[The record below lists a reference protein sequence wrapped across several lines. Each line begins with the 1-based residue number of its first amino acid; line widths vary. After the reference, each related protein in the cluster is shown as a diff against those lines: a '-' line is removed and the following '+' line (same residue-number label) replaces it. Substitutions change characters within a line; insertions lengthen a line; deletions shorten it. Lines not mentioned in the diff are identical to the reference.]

1 MKKTVRGGN
10 NMASLTLTV
19 LVFLVALLL
28 PIFLGIPLIYAIG
41 LSSLILMVSPLG
53 PPLNTEIMAVRM
65 LRSSTNFI
73 LLAIPFYLYAG
84 RLLTESGAVDAIFD
98 FSQEVVGPIKGG
110 MAHVNV
116 IASLLFSGMSG
127 SAVADAAGLG
137 TVEYEM
143 MDKAGY
149 EDGFSTA
156 VIGSSSIIGP
166 IIPPSI
172 PLIIYGVLAE
182 VSIGDLFLGGIIP
195 GIMMA
200 GSLMIAISIA
210 ATRRDYPTSD
220 TWNLRAMV
228 KTFFRSIP
236 AIMTIVL
243 IIGGIVSG
251 IFTATEAGAVAVIWA
266 LVVGIFVYGDLDWEI
281 FKEMTYESAVDV
293 GELLVILASAAIY
306 AFVVTA
312 AGLPRLLVEVL
323 VNTGFGSAETL
334 LLIVVALLFLG
345 MVLDPITN
353 LILVVPVIAPSFV
366 QLGINPLHA
375 GVVIVLTLMLGLLTP
390 PFGAVLF
397 VLEKVTDVS
406 IEHISRSIVPF
417 YLPLLIIILLLIMFP
432 TLVTFIP
439 SL

>member
-1 MKKTVRGGN
+1 
-10 NMASLTLTV
+10 MASLTVTL
-19 LVFLVALLL
+19 LMFLIALLL

-41 LSSLILMVSPLG
+41 LSAVMLMLSPIG
-53 PPLNTEIMAVRM
+53 PPLNTEVMAVRM

-73 LLAIPFYLYAG
+73 LLAIPFYLFAG
-84 RLLTESGAVDAIFD
+84 RLLTESGAVDAIFE
-98 FSQEVVGPIKGG
+98 FSQELVGPIKGG
-110 MAHVNV
+110 IAHVNV
-116 IASLLFSGMSG
+116 LASLMFSGMSG

-143 MDKAGY
+143 MNKAGY

-156 VIGSSSIIGP
+156 VIGSSAIIGP

-195 GIMMA
+195 GFLMA
-200 GSLMIAISIA
+200 GALMVTITIA
-210 ATRRDYPTSD
+210 AIRRDYPTTD
-220 TWNLRAMV
+220 AWDPRAIV
-228 KTFFRSIP
+228 VALVHALP
-236 AIMTIVL
+236 GLLTIGL
-243 IIGGIVSG
+243 IIGGIITGV
-251 IFTATEAGAVAVIWA
+251 FTATEAGAVAVIWA
-266 LVVGIFVYGDLDWEI
+266 LFVGTVVYGDLDWET
-281 FKEMTYESAVDV
+281 FWEVTYESAVDV

-312 AGLPRLLVEVL
+312 AGLPRILVEVL
-323 VNTGFGSAETL
+323 VNAGLGSSQTL
-334 LLIVVALLFLG
+334 LLIVIALLFLG

-366 QLGINPLHA
+366 QLGIDPLHA

-417 YLPLLIIILLLIMFP
+417 YVPLLIIIALLVMFP
-432 TLVTFIP
+432 SLVTFVP

>member
-1 MKKTVRGGN
+1 
-10 NMASLTLTV
+10 MASLLVTIV
-19 LVFLVALLL
+19 VFLAALLI

-41 LSSLILMVSPLG
+41 LSSLLLMVSPLG
-53 PPLNTEIMAVRM
+53 PPLNPDIMAVRM

-73 LLAIPFYLYAG
+73 LLAIPFYLFAG
-84 RLLTESGAVDAIFD
+84 RALTESGAVDAIFE
-98 FSQEVVGPIKGG
+98 FSQEAVGPIRGG

-143 MDKAGY
+143 MNKAGY
-149 EDGFSTA
+149 DDGFNTA
-156 VIGSSSIIGP
+156 VIGSSAIIGP

-195 GIMMA
+195 GLLMG
-200 GSLMIAISIA
+200 GSLMVAISIIA
-210 ATRRDYPTSD
+210 ARREYPTAD
-220 TWNLRAMV
+220 MWNPRAMV
-228 KTFFRSIP
+228 MTLFRSIP
-236 AIMTIVL
+236 ALMTIFL
-243 IIGGIVSG
+243 IIGGIVTG
-251 IFTATEAGAVAVIWA
+251 LFTATEAGAVAVIWA
-266 LVVGIFVYGDLDWEI
+266 LLVGTVVYGDLDWDTFWEV
-281 FKEMTYESAVDV
+281 TYESAVDV

-312 AGLPRLLVEVL
+312 AGIPGLLVEAL
-323 VNTGFGSAETL
+323 VNTGFGPTGTL
-334 LLIVVALLFLG
+334 FLIVIALLFLG

-353 LILVVPVIAPSFV
+353 LILVVPVIAPSFP
-366 QLGINPLHA
+366 QLGIDPLHA
-375 GVVIVLTLMLGLLTP
+375 GVVIVLTLMIGLLTP

-406 IEHISRSIVPF
+406 IEKTSRAIVPF
-417 YLPLLIIILLLIMFP
+417 YLPLLAIVLLLVIFP

>member
-1 MKKTVRGGN
+1 
-10 NMASLTLTV
+10 MASLTLTV
-19 LVFLVALLL
+19 AIFLLALLL

-41 LSSLILMVSPLG
+41 LSSLILMLSPLG
-53 PPLNTEIMAVRM
+53 PPLNAEIMAVRM

-73 LLAIPFYLYAG
+73 LLAIPFYLFAG

-156 VIGSSSIIGP
+156 VIGSSAIIGP

-195 GIMMA
+195 GLLMA
-200 GSLMIAISIA
+200 GSLMVAISIVA
-210 ATRRDYPTSD
+210 VRRDYPTAN
-220 TWNLRAMV
+220 TWDIGAIGSSFV
-228 KTFFRSIP
+228 RSIP
-236 AIMTIVL
+236 ALMTIIL
-243 IIGGIVSG
+243 IIGGIVTG
-251 IFTATEAGAVAVIWA
+251 VFTATEAGAVAVFWA
-266 LVVGIFVYGDLDWEI
+266 LGVGVFVYGDLDWDTFWEV
-281 FKEMTYESAVDV
+281 TYESAVDV

-312 AGLPRLLVEVL
+312 AGLPQLLVEVL
-323 VNTGFGSAETL
+323 VNTGFGSAATL

-366 QLGINPLHA
+366 QLGIDPLHA

-397 VLEKVTDVS
+397 VLEKVTGVS
-406 IEHISRSIVPF
+406 IENISRAIVPF
-417 YLPLLIIILLLIMFP
+417 YLPLLIIIGLLIFFP
-432 TLVTFIP
+432 SLVTFIP

>member
-1 MKKTVRGGN
+1 MTVPD
-10 NMASLTLTV
+10 
-19 LVFLVALLL
+19 LVFTVAVFLLALLL

-41 LSSLILMVSPLG
+41 ISSLLLMLSPLG

-65 LRSSTNFI
+65 LRASTNFI
-73 LLAIPFYLYAG
+73 LLAIPFYLFAG

-98 FSQEVVGPIKGG
+98 FSQEIVGPIKGG
-110 MAHVNV
+110 IAHVNV

-156 VIGSSSIIGP
+156 VIGSSAIIGP

-195 GIMMA
+195 GLLMG
-200 GSLMIAISIA
+200 GSLMVTISIVA
-210 ATRRDYPTSD
+210 VRRDHPTSE
-220 TWNLRAMV
+220 TWDLRGIA
-228 KTFFRSIP
+228 RSFVRSVP
-236 AIMTIVL
+236 ALMTIFL
-243 IIGGIVSG
+243 IIGGIVTG
-251 IFTATEAGAVAVIWA
+251 VFTATEAGAVAVIWA
-266 LVVGIFVYGDLDWEI
+266 LLVGVFVYGDLDWET
-281 FKEMTYESAVDV
+281 FWEVSYESAVDV

-312 AGLPRLLVEVL
+312 AGLPRLLVDGL
-323 VNTGFGSAETL
+323 VGTGFGSTTTL
-334 LLIVVALLFLG
+334 LLIVIALLFLG

-366 QLGINPLHA
+366 QLGIDPLHA

-406 IEHISRSIVPF
+406 IERISRAIVPF
-417 YLPLLIIILLLIMFP
+417 YVPLLVIIVLLIVFP
-432 TLVTFIP
+432 SLVTFIP
-439 SL
+439 SM

>member
-1 MKKTVRGGN
+1 MTV
-10 NMASLTLTV
+10 ASLIFTIT
-19 LVFLVALLL
+19 VFLVALLL

-41 LSSLILMVSPLG
+41 ISSLILMLSPLG

-73 LLAIPFYLYAG
+73 LLAIPFYLFAG

-116 IASLLFSGMSG
+116 VASLMFSGMSG

-143 MDKAGY
+143 MNKAGY

-156 VIGSSSIIGP
+156 VIGSSAIIGP

-195 GIMMA
+195 GLLMA
-200 GSLMIAISIA
+200 VSLMVAITIA
-210 ATRRDYPTSD
+210 AHRRDYPTSE
-220 TWNLRAMV
+220 TWDFGAIV
-228 KTFFRSIP
+228 RSFVRSVP
-236 AIMTIVL
+236 AVMTIAL
-243 IIGGIVSG
+243 IIGGIVTG
-251 IFTATEAGAVAVIWA
+251 VFTATEAGAVAVVWA
-266 LVVGIFVYGDLDWEI
+266 LFIGVFVYGDLDWET
-281 FKEMTYESAVDV
+281 FWDVTYESAVDV

-323 VNTGFGSAETL
+323 VGMGLGPAATL
-334 LLIVVALLFLG
+334 LLIMTTLLFLG

-353 LILVVPVIAPSFV
+353 LILVVPVIAPSFI
-366 QLGINPLHA
+366 QLAIDPLHA

-397 VLEKVTDVS
+397 VLEKVTDVP
-406 IEHISRSIVPF
+406 IENISRSMVPF
-417 YLPLLIIILLLIMFP
+417 YVPLLIIILLLILFP
-432 TLVTFIP
+432 SLVTFIP

>member
-1 MKKTVRGGN
+1 MTVPD
-10 NMASLTLTV
+10 
-19 LVFLVALLL
+19 LVFTVAVFLLALLL

-41 LSSLILMVSPLG
+41 ISSLLLMLSPLG

-65 LRSSTNFI
+65 LRASTNFI
-73 LLAIPFYLYAG
+73 LLAIPFYLFAG

-110 MAHVNV
+110 IAHVNV

-156 VIGSSSIIGP
+156 VIGSSAIIGP

-195 GIMMA
+195 GLLMA
-200 GSLMIAISIA
+200 GSLMITISIA
-210 ATRRDYPTSD
+210 AVRRDHPTSE
-220 TWNLRAMV
+220 TWDLGGIA
-228 KTFFRSIP
+228 RSFVRSVP
-236 AIMTIVL
+236 ALMTIFL
-243 IIGGIVSG
+243 IIGGILTGV
-251 IFTATEAGAVAVIWA
+251 FTATEAGAVAVIWA
-266 LVVGIFVYGDLDWEI
+266 LLVGVFVYGDLDLETFWEVS
-281 FKEMTYESAVDV
+281 YESAVDV

-312 AGLPRLLVEVL
+312 AGLPGLLVDGL
-323 VNTGFGSAETL
+323 VGTGFGSTTTL
-334 LLIVVALLFLG
+334 LLIVIALLFLG

-366 QLGINPLHA
+366 QLGIDPLHA

-417 YLPLLIIILLLIMFP
+417 YVPLLVIIVLLIVFP
-432 TLVTFIP
+432 SLVTFVP

>member
-1 MKKTVRGGN
+1 VVSV
-10 NMASLTLTV
+10 ASLTFTV

-41 LSSLILMVSPLG
+41 LSSLILMLSPLG
-53 PPLNTEIMAVRM
+53 PPLNMEIMAVRM

-73 LLAIPFYLYAG
+73 LLAIPFYLFAG

-98 FSQEVVGPIKGG
+98 FSQELVGPIRGG

-149 EDGFSTA
+149 DDGFSTA
-156 VIGSSSIIGP
+156 VIGSSAIIGP

-182 VSIGDLFLGGIIP
+182 VSIGDLFLGGIFP
-195 GIMMA
+195 GIMMSS
-200 GSLMIAISIA
+200 SLMIAISIA
-210 ATRRDYPTSD
+210 AARRNYPTSD
-220 TWNLRAMV
+220 TWDLRAIGR
-228 KTFFRSIP
+228 TFIRSVP
-236 AIMTIVL
+236 AVMTIFL
-243 IIGGIVSG
+243 IIGGIVTG
-251 IFTATEAGAVAVIWA
+251 VFTATEAGAVAVIWA
-266 LVVGIFVYGDLDWEI
+266 LLVGVFVYGDLDLETFWEV
-281 FKEMTYESAVDV
+281 TYESAVDV

-312 AGLPRLLVEVL
+312 AGLPGLLVEVL
-323 VNTGFGSAETL
+323 VGAGVGSAATL
-334 LLIVVALLFLG
+334 LLIVIALLFLG

-366 QLGINPLHA
+366 QLGIDPLHA

-406 IEHISRSIVPF
+406 IENIARAIVPF
-417 YLPLLIIILLLIMFP
+417 YAPLLVIIILLILFP
-432 TLVTFIP
+432 ALVTFIP

>member
-1 MKKTVRGGN
+1 MTVP
-10 NMASLTLTV
+10 SPTLTV
-19 LVFLVALLL
+19 AIFLLALLL

-41 LSSLILMVSPLG
+41 LSSLILMLLPLG

-73 LLAIPFYLYAG
+73 LLAIPFYLFAG

-149 EDGFSTA
+149 DDGFSTA
-156 VIGSSSIIGP
+156 VIGSSAIIGP

-195 GIMMA
+195 GILMA
-200 GSLMIAISIA
+200 GSLMVAISIA
-210 ATRRDYPTSD
+210 ATRRNYPTSE
-220 TWNLRAMV
+220 TWNISAIGRSFL
-228 KTFFRSIP
+228 RSIP
-236 AIMTIVL
+236 AVMTIVL
-243 IIGGIVSG
+243 IIGGIVTG
-251 IFTATEAGAVAVIWA
+251 VFTATEAGAVAVGWA
-266 LVVGIFVYGDLDWEI
+266 LFVGVFVYGDLDWET
-281 FKEMTYESAVDV
+281 FWEVTYESAVDV

-312 AGLPRLLVEVL
+312 AGLPQLFVEALVG
-323 VNTGFGSAETL
+323 TGLGSATSL
-334 LLIVVALLFLG
+334 LLIVIALLFLG

-397 VLEKVTDVS
+397 VLEKVTNVS
-406 IEHISRSIVPF
+406 IENISRAMVPF
-417 YLPLLIIILLLIMFP
+417 YVPLLIIIVLLIVFP
-432 TLVTFIP
+432 GLVTFIP